1 MSNPENQTCETCRYS
16 IITQPAEV
24 SDDPDKSAPAKHAC
38 RRYPPQTH
46 FLVVLRGNPLA
57 GQQPRPV
64 EEQRSSFPPVL
75 PMWGCGEYAPAISI
89 TS

>member
-1 MSNPENQTCETCRYS
+1 MSNAENQNCEACRFA
-16 IITQPAEV
+16 ITTQVAVE
-24 SDDPDKSAPAKHAC
+24 SDDPEKAAPAKLAC

-75 PMWGCGEYAPAISI
+75 PVWGCGEFAPAISL